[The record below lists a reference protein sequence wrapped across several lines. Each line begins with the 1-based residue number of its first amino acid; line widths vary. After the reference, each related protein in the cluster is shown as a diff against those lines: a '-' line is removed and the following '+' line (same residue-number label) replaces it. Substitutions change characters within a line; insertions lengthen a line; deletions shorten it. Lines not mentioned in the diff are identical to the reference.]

1 MLPRIVPA
9 RPEARMRQH
18 GRRRARQQPHIQG
31 DEMCAPGLRVTR
43 LVGDELCGDRAQHCL
58 QTTCAHQF

>member
-1 MLPRIVPA
+1 
-9 RPEARMRQH
+9 MR
-18 GRRRARQQPHIQG
+18 
-31 DEMCAPGLRVTR
+31 APGLRVTR